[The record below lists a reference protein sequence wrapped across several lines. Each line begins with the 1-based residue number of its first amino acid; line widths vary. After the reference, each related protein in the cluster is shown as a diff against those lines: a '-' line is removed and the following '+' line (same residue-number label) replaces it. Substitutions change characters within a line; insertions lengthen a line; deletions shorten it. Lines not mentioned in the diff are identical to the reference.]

1 MKETLT
7 GSCILVQIEHAA
19 LRRVMLEA
27 QMFPGHKKCRLPT
40 LYVSKDN
47 CLSDFENFE
56 FSPTYGLSRATQ
68 SLVVFAHCFPSVAG
82 IGISKGN

>member
-7 GSCILVQIEHAA
+7 GACILVQN
-19 LRRVMLEA
+19 RPRDVGQVMLEA
-27 QMFPGHKKCRLPT
+27 QTLPGHKKCRLPT
-40 LYVSKDN
+40 FYIAKDN

-82 IGISKGN
+82 VGISNGN